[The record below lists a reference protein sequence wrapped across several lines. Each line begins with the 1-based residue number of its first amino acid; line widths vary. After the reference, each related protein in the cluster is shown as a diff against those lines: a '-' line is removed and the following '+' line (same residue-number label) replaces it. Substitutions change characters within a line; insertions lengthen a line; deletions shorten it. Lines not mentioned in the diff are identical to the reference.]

1 MRNLD
6 KFNVDNLPGFNG
18 GEATFAQL
26 PKKEELFTLVGEDK
40 SLESER
46 IATAPYSYFKSVFK
60 VFFKNPGAIIGIVV
74 LVLIVVGAIIIPFFT
89 PEGFLAVNMH
99 RVHLKPDAVHLLGC
113 DIEGKDLFY
122 GIWTGIRKS
131 LSLAVIS
138 AGINLVVGTIAGLIW
153 GFFRKL
159 DVFFIVLYN
168 LISNIPGLLIYMLL
182 ALVLRATF
190 PTMQDETRLII
201 SLTFTGWVGLS
212 QFVRNQTLIILNR
225 EYNLASHTLGTPA
238 RRIMTKNLLPY
249 LLAVIVT
256 QGSLM
261 IPGIISSEVGLSFFG
276 LGLTPTKISLGSLI
290 ENGRKNF
297 TLYFHEFIWP
307 SLALGLI
314 ILAFF
319 LIGFALSD
327 SLDPRRHR

>member
-6 KFNVDNLPGFNG
+6 RFNVDNLPGLDG
-18 GEATFAQL
+18 GEATPAQL
-26 PKKEELFTLVGEDK
+26 PKQEELLTLVGEDK

-46 IATAPYSYFKSVFK
+46 IVTAPYSYFKSVFK
-60 VFFKNPGAIIGIVV
+60 VFFKNPGAIIGLVV
-74 LVLIVVGAIIIPFFT
+74 LGFIVIGALVAPFFT
-89 PEGFLAVNMH
+89 PEGFLLIDKN
-99 RVHLKPDAVHLLGC
+99 RVHLLPGGPHILGC
-113 DIEGKDLFY
+113 DIEGKDLFF

-131 LSLAVIS
+131 LTLAVIS
-138 AGINLVVGTIAGLIW
+138 ASINVVVGTIAGLIW

-159 DVFFIVLYN
+159 DVFFIGLYN

-190 PTMQDETRLII
+190 PTMQDEVRLVI
-201 SLTFTGWVGLS
+201 SLTFTGWIGLS

-225 EYNLASHTLGTPA
+225 EYNMASYTLGTPA

-261 IPGIISSEVGLSFFG
+261 IPGMISSEVGLSFFG
-276 LGLTPTKISLGSLI
+276 LGLHVNKISLGSLI

-307 SLALGLI
+307 SVALALI

>member
-6 KFNVDNLPGFNG
+6 RFNVDNLPGFDG
-18 GEATFAQL
+18 GATTLAQL
-26 PKKEELFTLVGEDK
+26 PDKDDLFTLVGEDK
-40 SLESER
+40 SLESEK
-46 IATAPYSYFKSVFK
+46 IVTAPYSYFKSVFK
-60 VFFKNPGAIIGIVV
+60 VFFKNPGAIIGLVV
-74 LVLIVVGAIIIPFFT
+74 LGLIVLGALIIPFFT
-89 PEGFLAVNMH
+89 PEGFLSINKD
-99 RVHLKPDAVHLLGC
+99 RIHLVPGGEHILGC
-113 DIEGKDLFY
+113 DVEGKDLFY
-122 GIWTGIRKS
+122 AIWVGIRKS
-131 LSLAVIS
+131 LTLAVVS
-138 AGINLVVGTIAGLIW
+138 AGINVIVGTIAGLIW

-159 DVFFIVLYN
+159 DVFFIGLYN

-190 PTMQDETRLII
+190 PTMQDEVRLVI
-201 SLTFTGWVGLS
+201 SLTFTGWVGLA

-225 EYNLASHTLGTPA
+225 EYNVASYTLGTPA

-256 QGSLM
+256 QGSLI
-261 IPGIISSEVGLSFFG
+261 IPGMISSEVGLSFFG
-276 LGLTPTKISLGSLI
+276 LGLHINKISLGSLI
-290 ENGRKNF
+290 ENGRKTF
-297 TLYFHEFIWP
+297 TLYFHEFLWP
-307 SLALGLI
+307 SVALALI